1 MNKNGYHII
10 PKYHSH
16 RHFFLRQSFLH
27 FHPLSLA
34 WVSLMYRCRI
44 SALSPSV
51 YMLWLIAIR
60 SRISIALCDIR
71 SLRSDSSILR
81 MLKCCLH
88 WWMNW
93 RDIAIIICARMHRL
107 GVLVCPVTK
116 HILPQLSCLYSIS
129 IVLHILFQWL
139 PLLDSF
145 GKVKLCLAEG
155 GFRKSLQR
163 QWSLESLWSFHC
175 FCSNHF
181 IVIKT
186 PSSYVSR
193 RSCTSISR
201 NFRNRWN
208 TSSSCKAV
216 EFFLHLFLFVR
227 AIFCT
232 PLKI

>member
-1 MNKNGYHII
+1 
-10 PKYHSH
+10 
-16 RHFFLRQSFLH
+16 
-27 FHPLSLA
+27 
-34 WVSLMYRCRI
+34 
-44 SALSPSV
+44 
-51 YMLWLIAIR
+51 
-60 SRISIALCDIR
+60 
-71 SLRSDSSILR
+71 

-93 RDIAIIICARMHRL
+93 RDVAIIICARMHRL
-107 GVLVCPVTK
+107 GVLVCPVTT

-201 NFRNRWN
+201 NSRNRRN

-216 EFFLHLFLFVR
+216 EFFCTYFFLCARCFARLGKFRRVWRRAR
-227 AIFCT
+227 AIARLILQRLVFMPFRLYLLNSKSAIFWRNT
-232 PLKI
+232 FEI